1 MKAVDLNG
9 KPFHFIGIGGIGMS
23 ALAYVL
29 AQKKLPVSGSDQRT
43 SHITERLAAVGAHI
57 FSQQVKENLQA
68 FGGDSDAIEQHNG
81 LPQVICSTAIGQE
94 NPEFQAAQSLGCH
107 IFHRSDVLSALVA
120 EYDSVAVG
128 GTHGKTTTS
137 SLIGY
142 IFLVAGVDPTII
154 VGGEVDAWDGNAR
167 LGQGNYLV
175 AEADESDGTLV
186 KLRPQLG
193 VVTNIELDHPDH
205 YQSLDQVVEIFQTF
219 AQQCDRL
226 IACVDCPTIATGV
239 VPYQVG
245 YGLQNLEQ
253 ADYWA
258 TDIHYGATSTQATIW
273 ERGDRLGEINL
284 ALLGAHNLSNALGA
298 IAAARCCGVPF
309 EPIAEALASFQ
320 GAKRRFEIRGQYQGI
335 TLIDDYAH
343 HPSEIEV
350 TLQAAR
356 LRAGQGRRVVAI
368 FQPHRYSRTQAF
380 FDEFA
385 KAFKNADVTIIT
397 DIYSAGEKNV
407 DNLTGEALQQAI
419 AHQQDGDVA
428 YYPDLQSLP
437 TWLAPQLQTGDLVL
451 LLGAGNLNQTIP
463 SLLAQLS
470 ANGDPAL
477 PQAPL
482 TQCSAPD

>member
-1 MKAVDLNG
+1 MSGNIAYLNVFCYLSLPIPAIERVRGGIFESSRSKRKAI
-9 KPFHFIGIGGIGMS
+9 PFHWHWRDWDVCPCLCLG
-23 ALAYVL
+23 
-29 AQKKLPVSGSDQRT
+29 QKKLPVSGSDQRT

-68 FGGDSDAIEQHNG
+68 FGGESDAIEQHNG

-320 GAKRRFEIRGQYQGI
+320 GQNDGLKFAVN
-335 TLIDDYAH
+335 T
-343 HPSEIEV
+343 
-350 TLQAAR
+350 
-356 LRAGQGRRVVAI
+356 RV
-368 FQPHRYSRTQAF
+368 
-380 FDEFA
+380 
-385 KAFKNADVTIIT
+385 
-397 DIYSAGEKNV
+397 
-407 DNLTGEALQQAI
+407 L
-419 AHQQDGDVA
+419 
-428 YYPDLQSLP
+428 
-437 TWLAPQLQTGDLVL
+437 
-451 LLGAGNLNQTIP
+451 P
-463 SLLAQLS
+463 SLMTMPTTLVKS
-470 ANGDPAL
+470 K
-477 PQAPL
+477 
-482 TQCSAPD
+482 